1 MLLKNH
7 PSLILLKPAI
17 LFIFL
22 YVIYIFVGCAM
33 PPAELPA
40 LSRIFLNLL
49 DALATFSYKST
60 AGTGFCSIAAK
71 YAFAIFTVAKGSI
84 IALFKAHTTRAIN
97 RKPKKPISKELA
109 NRVKET
115 IYKIIFN
122 THSIRTVLT
131 APMPIA
137 FQF

>member
-60 AGTGFCSIAAK
+60 AGTGFCSIAQNMLLPYLQLLK
-71 YAFAIFTVAKGSI
+71 DLLLLY
-84 IALFKAHTTRAIN
+84 L
-97 RKPKKPISKELA
+97 KPI
-109 NRVKET
+109 
-115 IYKIIFN
+115 
-122 THSIRTVLT
+122 
-131 APMPIA
+131 
-137 FQF
+137 QQGQ